1 MDKTIND
8 AKLNKILEL
17 NKKLALENDFNKKI
31 KLISKAIKEVLKVD
45 RCTIYLHDN
54 STKSLWSV
62 YIDGISYIEV
72 PDDIGIAGEVYKTKK
87 TIVVNDTKHSPYFN
101 ETIDK
106 GSGYETKAVLTVPI
120 LGFGDRVLGVMQLL
134 NKLDGTGKFTKEDEK
149 ILSYIMAH
157 ISAFLEVMIQGK

>member
-1 MDKTIND
+1 MDKTINE

-31 KLISKAIKEVLKVD
+31 ELISKSIKEILKVD

-62 YIDGISYIEV
+62 YIDGISYIEI
-72 PDDIGIAGEVYKTKK
+72 PDDIGIAGEVYRTKK
-87 TIVVNDTKHSPYFN
+87 TIIVNDVKNSPYFN
-101 ETIDK
+101 DSIDK

-120 LGFGDRVLGVMQLL
+120 LGFGDRVLGVMQLI
-134 NKLDGTGKFTKEDEK
+134 NKLDGIGKFTQDDEK
-149 ILSYIMAH
+149 IFSYIMITLVH
-157 ISAFLEVMIQGK
+157 FWKL